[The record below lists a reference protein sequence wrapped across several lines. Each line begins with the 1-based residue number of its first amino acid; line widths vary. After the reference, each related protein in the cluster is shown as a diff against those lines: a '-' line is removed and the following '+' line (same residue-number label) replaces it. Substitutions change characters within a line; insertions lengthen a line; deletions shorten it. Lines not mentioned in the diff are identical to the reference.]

1 MELLLA
7 LVIAATLLWSLK
19 SGRAFTG
26 LRMVDRVEHPFG
38 FRVIILAYAVL
49 ALAMLAIYLT
59 GL

>member
-7 LVIAATLLWSLK
+7 LLTAAILLWSLK

-26 LRMVDRVEHPFG
+26 LRMVDRVERPFG
-38 FRVIILAYAVL
+38 FRVIILTYAVV
-49 ALAMLAIYLT
+49 ALAMLAIFLT